1 LRLFRRTVSLDAVQA
16 ALCWAAA
23 QYIRLVWITGRW
35 RIEGDGEALRL
46 FEQAKPLIIATWHG
60 RLMMTPFGWR
70 HSARSHVLVS
80 AHRDGQ
86 LIARTLTHFRT
97 RIVIGSTRRGGV
109 DALRKLHRLMQDGG
123 AVGITPDG
131 PRGPRMRVSPG
142 IVQLA
147 RLSGAPIFPLAYSVR
162 PRHVFETW
170 DRFILPLPFGRGVFL
185 WGAPMT
191 VPREADD
198 AAVEAARRTLEDR
211 LNELTHR
218 ADDAVGQP
226 QIEPAPSLPAG
237 AR

>member
-1 LRLFRRTVSLDAVQA
+1 MRALRNIANSGRIQAV
-16 ALCWAAA
+16 LCWAAA
-23 QYIRLVWITGRW
+23 QYIKLVWLTGRW
-35 RIEGDGEALRL
+35 RIEGDAEAARL
-46 FEQAKPLIIATWHG
+46 FEQGKPLIIATWHG
-60 RLMMTPFGWR
+60 RLLMTPFGWR

-97 RIVIGSTRRGGV
+97 RIITGSTRRGGV
-109 DALRKLHRLMQDGG
+109 EALRKLHRLMQEGG

-147 RLSGAPIFPLAYSVR
+147 RLSGAPIFPLACSAR
-162 PRHVFETW
+162 PRRVFDTW
-170 DRFILPLPFGRGVFL
+170 DRFIVPLPFCRGVFL
-185 WGAPMT
+185 WGAPIM
-191 VPREADD
+191 VPRDADD
-198 AAVEAARRTLEDR
+198 AAVEAARRLLEDR

-218 ADDAVGQP
+218 ADAALGQP
-226 QIEPAPSLPAG
+226 QIEPAPLPAG

>member
-1 LRLFRRTVSLDAVQA
+1 MRLLRRTVTHGAAQA
-16 ALCWAAA
+16 LLCWAAA
-23 QYIRLVWITGRW
+23 QYIKLVWRTGRW
-35 RIEGDGEALRL
+35 RIEGDAEAATL
-46 FEQAKPLIIATWHG
+46 FEQGKPLIIATWHG
-60 RLMMTPFGWR
+60 RLLMTPFGWR

-86 LIARTLTHFRT
+86 LIARTLTHFKT
-97 RIVIGSTRRGGV
+97 RIVTGSTRRGGA
-109 DALRKLHRLMQDGG
+109 DALRKLHRLMQEGG

-147 RLSGAPIFPLAYSVR
+147 RLSGAPIFPLAYSAR
-162 PRHVFETW
+162 PRRVLETW

-191 VPREADD
+191 VPRDAD
-198 AAVEAARRTLEDR
+198 EAAAEDARRMLEDR
-211 LNELTHR
+211 LNELTCR
-218 ADDAVGQP
+218 ADAALCQP
-226 QIEPAPSLPAG
+226 RIEPAPSLPAA

>member
-16 ALCWAAA
+16 MVCWAAA
-23 QYIRLVWITGRW
+23 QYIRLVWLTGRW
-35 RIEGDGEALRL
+35 RIEGDGEPTRL
-46 FEQAKPLIIATWHG
+46 FEQGKPLIIATWHG
-60 RLMMTPFGWR
+60 RLLMAPFGWR

-86 LIARTLTHFRT
+86 LVARTLMHFRT
-97 RIVIGSTRRGGV
+97 RIVTGSTRRGGV

-198 AAVEAARRTLEDR
+198 AAVEAARRMLEDR

-226 QIEPAPSLPAG
+226 KIEPAPSLPAG

>member
-1 LRLFRRTVSLDAVQA
+1 LRLFRRTVTHDAVQA
-16 ALCWAAA
+16 ILCWAAA
-23 QYIRLVWITGRW
+23 HYIRLVWLTGRW
-35 RIEGDGEALRL
+35 RVEGDAEAVRL
-46 FEQAKPLIIATWHG
+46 FEQGKPLIMATWHG
-60 RLMMTPFGWR
+60 RLLMTPFGWR
-70 HSARSHVLVS
+70 HSGRSHVLVS

-86 LIARTLTHFRT
+86 LIARTLAHFGT
-97 RIVIGSTRRGGV
+97 RIISGSTRRGGA
-109 DALRKLHRLMQDGG
+109 DALRKLHRLMQEGG

-147 RLSGAPIFPLAYSVR
+147 RLSGAPIFPLAYSAR

-170 DRFILPLPFGRGVFL
+170 DRFILPLPFCRGVFL

-198 AAVEAARRTLEDR
+198 DAVEAARQALEDR

-218 ADDAVGQP
+218 ADAALGQP
-226 QIEPAPSLPAG
+226 QIEPGPPVPA
-237 AR
+237 AAQ